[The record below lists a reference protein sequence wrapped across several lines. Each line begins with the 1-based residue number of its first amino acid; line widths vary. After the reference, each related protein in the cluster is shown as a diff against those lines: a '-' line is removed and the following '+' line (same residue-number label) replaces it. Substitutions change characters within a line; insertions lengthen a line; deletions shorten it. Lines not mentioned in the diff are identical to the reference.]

1 MTTLA
6 SLNQYGNSFQTKVIA
21 SLLTNDKFL
30 KTIHDVVTPDYF
42 DSQSNKWIIEEI
54 LKYYKKYHTTPT
66 MEALQVE
73 IKKLENDVLKIAI
86 KEQLRESYQQTS
98 EDKEYVED
106 EFSTFCK
113 NQSLKS
119 ALLTSVDLL
128 NAGSFDDIRN
138 LINDALQAGREKD
151 LGHEYLK
158 DMETRYRAE
167 TRSPIPT
174 P

>member
-73 IKKLENDVLKIAI
+73 IKN
-86 KEQLRESYQQTS
+86 
-98 EDKEYVED
+98 
-106 EFSTFCK
+106 
-113 NQSLKS
+113 
-119 ALLTSVDLL
+119 
-128 NAGSFDDIRN
+128 
-138 LINDALQAGREKD
+138 
-151 LGHEYLK
+151 
-158 DMETRYRAE
+158 
-167 TRSPIPT
+167 
-174 P
+174 